1 MLVVTLTPMASDT
14 ETLPSLT
21 PMPNI
26 IPSVAM
32 SVAAQLP
39 DTPIS
44 PLPTPPSGSGQA
56 VPKVTDA
63 TPLHGKLALHGC
75 VTLTQA
81 TGASIA
87 AAVID
92 AEWPIDEPATSATSM
107 PDRSASL
114 EPKQPT
120 QAR

>member
-1 MLVVTLTPMASDT
+1 MLVVTLTASASGT
-14 ETLPSLT
+14 ATLPSET

-26 IPSVAM
+26 IPGVAM

-39 DTPIS
+39 DTAIS

-63 TPLHGKLALHGC
+63 PPLQGKLALHGC

-81 TGASIA
+81 TGAFIA

-92 AEWPIDEPATSATSM
+92 AEWPIDE
-107 PDRSASL
+107 
-114 EPKQPT
+114 
-120 QAR
+120 